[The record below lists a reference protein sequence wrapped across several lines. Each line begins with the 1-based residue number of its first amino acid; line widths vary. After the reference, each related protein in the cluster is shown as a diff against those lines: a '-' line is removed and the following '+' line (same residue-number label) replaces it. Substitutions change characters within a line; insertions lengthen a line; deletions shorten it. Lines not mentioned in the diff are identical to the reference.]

1 MKRSFLIFITAIL
14 LQAIS
19 NDLYADGD
27 LILKGTVKDAY
38 NKSVIADAHIILQE
52 LNLGTT
58 TNNRG
63 QFVFAKLHAGSYNL
77 VIRHIGYFE
86 YKTEVVLDSGITQ
99 LSFLVRPRIVQID
112 PVNITAT
119 LTKRKVSVLPAR
131 VANIPSRMIKQLP
144 ANTTDDL
151 LRGVANVYVHRPWGI
166 FSKSASVT
174 MRGLPGSARTL
185 ILLDGV
191 PMNKAGG
198 GSVNWNFIQ
207 PYEVKDIEIVKG
219 PSSAIYGNNAMTGVI
234 SIKTRKP
241 EDPLEGNVRTFGG
254 SLGTFG
260 AAFNL
265 GGADFHKSS
274 GLYWKLNGFMRKG
287 DGYVNEP
294 EETRDSTDSKVD
306 LDEYGAGVL
315 AGYRFDSVTTVDV
328 RYRFHYG
335 KYGTGT
341 QVLEEDGSWDK
352 YISHLFMSNFETRQG
367 KYTMNA
373 RAYYQVEYFQRQNE
387 SLNSSGKYKLSDTES
402 NKQDYGTWFN
412 VSRKFGKNLFTAG
425 FELKQGDLQA
435 WETYRTSTDRVTY
448 GGQLSFAGI
457 FIQDEI
463 RLFRKFSA
471 IMGLRFDY
479 ARFRDGYQ
487 DVEDP
492 TSATGF
498 IQGISASFENNEW
511 SQLSPKLALQY
522 QVLDKLGIYASVTTG
537 FMPPKIDDLVRSGKI
552 SKGFKIAN
560 PDLLPENIIN
570 YELGL
575 TWMAHERVSV
585 EPSVYYSR
593 GYDFQYFVAT
603 GDSVE
608 TGGAD
613 LKPVLQRQNIA
624 ETEIL
629 GAEISATW
637 KILPNLALSA
647 NYSIN
652 GSEILEFEDPTNE
665 EKDLVGKGLIEVPK
679 DMANA
684 SINWQN
690 RIINVMFDW
699 HYLGK
704 EWYDDENT
712 QYIEPH
718 SVFDLKL
725 EKKFS
730 KGIGFSITV
739 NNIFNDMTVDRKG
752 KLPPGRFFM
761 LEVVYDF

>member
-1 MKRSFLIFITAIL
+1 MNRSFLILLLIAF
-14 LQAIS
+14 LQALS
-19 NDLYADGD
+19 NDLHADGD
-27 LILKGTVKDAY
+27 RILKGTVKDAY
-38 NKSVIADAHIILQE
+38 NKSVIADAHIILPE
-52 LNLGTT
+52 LSLGTV
-58 TNNRG
+58 TNKKG
-63 QFVFAKLHAGSYNL
+63 QFTFAKIPAGSYSL
-77 VIRHIGYFE
+77 IIKHIGYHEF
-86 YKTEVVLDSGITQ
+86 KTELMLDSSMTE
-99 LSFLVRPRIVQID
+99 LTFLVRPRIVQID

-119 LTKRKVSVLPAR
+119 LTKRKVSLLPAR
-131 VANIPSRMIKQLP
+131 VANISSRMIEQIP
-144 ANTTDDL
+144 ANTTDEL
-151 LRGVANVYVHRPWGI
+151 LKGVANVYVYRPWGI
-166 FSKSASVT
+166 FSKSASVS

-198 GSVNWNFIQ
+198 GSVNWNFIE
-207 PYEVKDIEIVKG
+207 PYEVEGIEIVKG
-219 PSSAIYGNNAMTGVI
+219 PSSAIYGNNAMTGVVN
-234 SIKTRKP
+234 IKTRKP

-254 SLGTFG
+254 SMGTFG

-265 GGADFHKSS
+265 GGADIHGGS

-287 DGYVNEP
+287 DGYINEP
-294 EETRDSTDSKVD
+294 EETRDTTDSKVD
-306 LDEYGAGVL
+306 LDEYGAGIL
-315 AGYRFDSVTTVDV
+315 AGYRIDSVTTVDV
-328 RYRFHYG
+328 QYRFHYG

-341 QVLEEDGSWDK
+341 QVFEEEGSWDK
-352 YISHLFMSNFETRQG
+352 YISHLFMSNFNTRLG
-367 KYTMNA
+367 KYSMNA

-387 SLNSSGKYKLSDTES
+387 SLNSTGKYKLSDTES
-402 NKQDYGTWFN
+402 NKQDYGMWLN
-412 VSRKFGKNLFTAG
+412 ISRKFGKNLFTAG
-425 FELKQGDLQA
+425 FELKQGDLEA
-435 WETYRTSTDRVTY
+435 WETYRTSTDRVDY
-448 GGQLSFAGI
+448 GGQLSFGGV
-457 FIQDEI
+457 FLQDEI
-463 RLFRKFSA
+463 SLFRKFSA
-471 IMGLRFDY
+471 ILGLRFDY
-479 ARFRDGYQ
+479 ARFRDGHQ
-487 DVEDP
+487 NVKNP

-498 IQGISASFENNEW
+498 IQGTTASFEDNEW

-522 QVLDKLGIYASVTTG
+522 QALDKLGIYASVTTG
-537 FMPPKIDDLVRSGKI
+537 FMPPKIDDMVRSGKI

-560 PDLLPENIIN
+560 ADLLPETIIN
-570 YELGL
+570 YELGI

-624 ETEIL
+624 EVEIM

-637 KILPNLALSA
+637 KIIPSLALSA

-652 GSEILEFEDPTNE
+652 KSEILEFDDPTNE
-665 EKDLVGKGLIEVPK
+665 DKNLVGKGLIEVPN

-725 EKKFS
+725 DKKFS
-730 KGIGFSITV
+730 KGIGFSVTV

-761 LEVVYDF
+761 FEVVYDF